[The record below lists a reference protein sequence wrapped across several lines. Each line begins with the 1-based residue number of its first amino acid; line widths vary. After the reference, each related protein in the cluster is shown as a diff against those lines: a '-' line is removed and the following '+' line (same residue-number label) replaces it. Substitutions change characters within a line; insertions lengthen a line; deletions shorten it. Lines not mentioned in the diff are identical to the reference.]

1 MSKKDLSGKF
11 VVAEDETPARWLV
24 LKMLDLQDQLESVNN
39 KIMSGEAVTKD
50 DWRVITKLTGK
61 LDHAFKDEVDF
72 EWDMQT
78 KAAESLRR
86 VMPTDMVGSRSSSA
100 PYSSMDEREKGNK
113 NIDPESQSSVAKI
126 NVAALPWSIPNGQ
139 ENVNAVE
146 DVAKRNLQHQVS
158 SGLSNFVD
166 EPNGEEFFL

>member
-1 MSKKDLSGKF
+1 MMRLTLPRLIS
-11 VVAEDETPARWLV
+11 AWAAR
-24 LKMLDLQDQLESVNN
+24 SRY
-39 KIMSGEAVTKD
+39 G
-50 DWRVITKLTGK
+50 
-61 LDHAFKDEVDF
+61 
-72 EWDMQT
+72 
-78 KAAESLRR
+78 AAAS
-86 VMPTDMVGSRSSSA
+86 VGSRSSSA